1 MLAPMSE
8 VAVPTAVDFTT
19 ALEQLS
25 TDRAPAMREV
35 FDLAKTMSDMPISD
49 VRLLLASDE
58 HLHRVGAVSIMD
70 FRARRRR
77 VTNEERAALYELYVG
92 QHDLINTWDLVDR
105 AAPHVVGGYLHDRD
119 RAPLYELARS
129 SDPWRRRT
137 SVVATWYFIRG
148 GDLDDIFA
156 LADLLAHDP
165 EEVVQAAVGGF
176 VREAG
181 KHDPQRLRSYLD
193 RHVPGLPSTILRHA
207 IRHLPEAE
215 RQHYRDLTKV
225 AGRRTEH
232 PGRPTSR

>member
-1 MLAPMSE
+1 MLKPMQERRRS
-8 VAVPTAVDFTT
+8 DCGRLRDG
-19 ALEQLS
+19 LEQL
-25 TDRAPAMREV
+25 TTGRAPAMREV
-35 FDLAKTMSDMPISD
+35 FALAKSLIDLPLGD

-77 VTNEERAALYELYVG
+77 VTDEERAALYELYVDE
-92 QHDLINTWDLVDR
+92 HDLINTWDLVDR

-148 GDLDDIFA
+148 GDLDDTFA

-193 RHVPGLPSTILRHA
+193 RHVPGLP
-207 IRHLPEAE
+207 
-215 RQHYRDLTKV
+215 
-225 AGRRTEH
+225 
-232 PGRPTSR
+232 RPS

>member
-1 MLAPMSE
+1 MHDSTAPS
-8 VAVPTAVDFTT
+8 AADFTT
-19 ALEQLS
+19 ALEQL
-25 TDRAPAMREV
+25 TTHRAPAMGEV
-35 FDLAKTMSDMPISD
+35 FALSKTLIDMPLGD

-77 VTNEERAALYELYVG
+77 VTDEERAALYELYVG
-92 QHDLINTWDLVDR
+92 EHDLINTWDLVDR
-105 AAPHVVGGYLHDRD
+105 AAPHVVGGYLQDRD

-129 SDPWRRRT
+129 PDPWRRRT

-148 GDLDDIFA
+148 GDLDDTFA

-193 RHVPGLPSTILRHA
+193 RHVPGLPRTILRHA
-207 IRHLPEAE
+207 IRHLPDSE
-215 RQHYRDLTKV
+215 RRRYRDLSST
-225 AGRRTEH
+225 A
-232 PGRPTSR
+232 